1 MQIRSTI
8 VIALACVC
16 QIIRISVTF
25 GDDKDAKGTAPEAPA
40 GFVLVDED
48 QWHVMAD
55 EPDRHISRAREAFL
69 MADAKTAA
77 AELRKVAV
85 HLRIASAHASER
97 VKKGLAH
104 SDHELTTLARHIE
117 NGTVKSVEELDAAT
131 ARALHALADYQYV
144 RAAEAWRK
152 RETRVSGQYLR
163 AAADNMERAAA
174 RTDVRMRAASAEI
187 AKNSRVIS
195 SKLIEGTG
203 YVIDEIGAGFETV
216 GHEIERIGARVAPT
230 KTVK

>member
-8 VIALACVC
+8 VIALACLS
-16 QIIRISVTF
+16 QTAGISVVL
-25 GDDKDAKGTAPEAPA
+25 GEDKETKAAPDAPV
-40 GFVLVDED
+40 GFVLVEED

-77 AELRKVAV
+77 GELRKVAV

-97 VKKGLAH
+97 VKRGLVH
-104 SDHELTTLARHIE
+104 SEHELTTLARHIE
-117 NGTVKSVEELDAAT
+117 SGSVKSVEDLDTAT

-144 RAAEAWRK
+144 RAADAWRK
-152 RETRVSGQYLR
+152 KEARVSGQYLR

-174 RTDVRMRAASAEI
+174 RSDARLRAATAEI
-187 AKNSRVIS
+187 AKDTRLMS
-195 SKLIEGTG
+195 SKLIAGTG

>member
-1 MQIRSTI
+1 MWIRSI
-8 VIALACVC
+8 ALVALACLS
-16 QIIRISVTF
+16 QATGISIAF
-25 GDDKDAKGTAPEAPA
+25 GQEKDSKPTAPEAPV
-40 GFVLVDED
+40 GFVLVEED

-97 VKKGLAH
+97 VKRGLIH
-104 SDHELTTLARHIE
+104 SEHELTQLARHIE
-117 NGTVKSVEELDAAT
+117 SGAVKSVDEVDAAT

-152 RETRVSGQYLR
+152 KETRVSGQYLR
-163 AAADNMERAAA
+163 AAADNLERATA
-174 RTDVRMRAASAEI
+174 RTDTRMRAATAEI
-187 AKNSRVIS
+187 AKDTRLIS
-195 SKLIEGTG
+195 SKLIAGTG

-216 GHEIERIGARVAPT
+216 GHEIERVGARVAPA

>member
-1 MQIRSTI
+1 MKIRSN
-8 VIALACVC
+8 VLIAFACLA
-16 QIIRISVTF
+16 QAARLSVALSQE
-25 GDDKDAKGTAPEAPA
+25 KDSKAAAPEAPV
-40 GFVLVDED
+40 GFVLVEED

-77 AELRKVAV
+77 AELRKTAV
-85 HLRIASAHASER
+85 HLRIASAHATER
-97 VKKGLAH
+97 VKQGLSH
-104 SDHELTTLARHIE
+104 SEHDLIHLARRIE
-117 NGTVKSVEELDAAT
+117 SGAVKSVDEVDAAT

-152 RETRVSGQYLR
+152 KETRVSGQYLR
-163 AAADNMERAAA
+163 AAADNLERATA
-174 RTDVRMRAASAEI
+174 RTDARMRAATAEI
-187 AKNSRVIS
+187 AKDTRLIS

-216 GHEIERIGARVAPT
+216 GHEIERVGARVAPA